1 MELRVVPNYNLTMSY
16 FLDID
21 KVDIKQIA
29 AVDDQENKISYGELI
44 NFSNELKDF
53 VNPRSIVFHF
63 SENSVPSLSFYIACM
78 NLKAV
83 PLLLS
88 PQTDVQLIESL
99 LEKYKPNYIIAP
111 ERICQNFKGKVL
123 KKSKGYHLIY
133 QHDLMHQLYENLSLL
148 LPTSGSTGSPKLVR
162 HSYENIE
169 SSAKSVAELFELNC
183 NHKAFAF
190 LPMYY
195 TMGLSAI
202 HSHLSV
208 GATVVL
214 IQSAI
219 TDVKFWNALKQHE
232 PSSLSGVPYSFE
244 ILKKLRIFRMK
255 MPNLKFIN
263 EGGGKL
269 SPELYDECIHFSIAN
284 GAKFIPT
291 YGQTEGTS
299 RMTFLDS
306 KMVVI
311 KKGSIGKAIP
321 RGTLSI
327 INEQGVESFDGEAE
341 GEMIF
346 RGPSVTLGYANQLED
361 LNLSDERL
369 GVLYT
374 GDMVKRD
381 LDGYYFITGRKSRF
395 LKLFG
400 IRVSLDDVEQ
410 IVINE
415 YNVECACGGNDEK
428 MIVLITDKKLEK
440 QISDFICAKTGLFHK
455 AFTVIYVKEIPR
467 NESGKVVFYGKV

>member
-1 MELRVVPNYNLTMSY
+1 MSY
-16 FLDID
+16 FLNID
-21 KVDIKQIA
+21 KIDIEQIA

-44 NFSNELKDF
+44 NFSNELKDL
-53 VNPRSIVFHF
+53 VKARSIVFHF
-63 SENSVPSLSFYIACM
+63 SENSVSSLSFYIACM
-78 NLKAV
+78 SLKAV

-88 PQTDVQLIESL
+88 PQTNVQLIESL

-123 KKSKGYHLIY
+123 KKSKGYHLIH
-133 QHDLMHQLYENLSLL
+133 QHDSVHQLDENLSLL

-169 SSAKSVAELFELNC
+169 SSAKSVAELFELNFT
-183 NHKAFAF
+183 HKAFAF

-202 HSHLSV
+202 HSHISV

-214 IQSAI
+214 IQSAM
-219 TDVKFWNALKQHE
+219 TDAKFWKALKQHE

-244 ILKKLRIFRMK
+244 ILKKLRMFRMK
-255 MPNLKFIN
+255 MPNLQFIN

-269 SPELYDECIHFSIAN
+269 SPELYDECIRFSKAN

-299 RMTFLDS
+299 RMAFLDS
-306 KMVVI
+306 EMVAI

-321 RGTLSI
+321 GGTLSI
-327 INEQGVESFDGEAE
+327 INEQGVESFDREAL

-374 GDMVKRD
+374 GDLAKRD
-381 LDGYYFITGRKSRF
+381 EDGYYFITGRKSRF

-410 IVINE
+410 IVINA
-415 YNVECACGGNDEK
+415 YNIECACGGNDEK
-428 MIVLITDKKLEK
+428 MIVLITDKNLDK
-440 QISDFICAKTGLFHK
+440 QISDLIVAKTGLFHK
-455 AFTVIYVKEIPR
+455 AFTVIYVEEIPR
-467 NESGKVVFYGKV
+467 NESGKVVFYGNV

>member
-1 MELRVVPNYNLTMSY
+1 MSY
-16 FLDID
+16 FLNID
-21 KVDIKQIA
+21 KIDTEQIA

-44 NFSNELKDF
+44 NFTNELKDL
-53 VNPRSIVFHF
+53 VKARSIVFHF
-63 SENSVPSLSFYIACM
+63 SENSVPSLAFYIACM

-99 LEKYKPNYIIAP
+99 LEKYKPNYIVAP

-123 KKSKGYHLIY
+123 KQSKGYQLIH
-133 QHDLMHQLYENLSLL
+133 QHDLVHQLNENLSLL

-214 IQSAI
+214 IQSAM
-219 TDVKFWNALKQHE
+219 TDAGFWKALKDYE

-244 ILKKLRIFRMK
+244 ILKKLRLFRMK
-255 MPNLKFIN
+255 MPNLQFIN

-269 SPELYDECIHFSIAN
+269 SPELYDECIGFSKAN
-284 GAKFIPT
+284 DAKFIPT

-299 RMTFLDS
+299 RMAFLDS
-306 KMVVI
+306 KMVAI

-327 INEQGVESFDGEAE
+327 INEQGVESFEGEAS

-346 RGPSVTLGYANQLED
+346 RGPNVTLGYANKLDD
-361 LNLSDERL
+361 LNLSDQKL
-369 GVLYT
+369 GVLQT
-374 GDMVKRD
+374 GDLAKRD
-381 LDGYYFITGRKSRF
+381 ADGYYFITGRKNRF

-410 IVINE
+410 IVITAF
-415 YNVECACGGNDEK
+415 NVECACSGNDEK
-428 MIVLITDKKLEK
+428 MIILITEKNLEK
-440 QISDFICAKTGLFHK
+440 QISDLIVTKTGLFHR
-455 AFTVIYVKEIPR
+455 AFSVLYVEKIPR
-467 NESGKVVFYGKV
+467 NESGKVVFYGDV